1 MSRRYLSRQVSGDA
15 GIPVL
20 ILLCGVVVAI
30 FLGRALAGGL
40 GVVVGFGGVI
50 LD

>member
-15 GIPVL
+15 GTPVL

-30 FLGRALAGGL
+30 FRGRGLVGGL
-40 GVVVGFGGVI
+40 GVVVGFEGVI